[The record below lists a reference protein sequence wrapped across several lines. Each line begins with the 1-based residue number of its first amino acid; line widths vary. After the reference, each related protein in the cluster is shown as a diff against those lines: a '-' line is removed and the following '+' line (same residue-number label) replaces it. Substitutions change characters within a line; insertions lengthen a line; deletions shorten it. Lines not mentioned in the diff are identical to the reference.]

1 MPVEAIITLI
11 LGALINIAMVWLF
24 DMKFIT
30 HLLLGGLLAA
40 YLGTMIFLIAAMDHP
55 FRGEVSVT
63 PEPFEAL
70 YRHMVEE

>member
-1 MPVEAIITLI
+1 MWYVVI
-11 LGALINIAMVWLF
+11 LGAFINIAMVWLF

-30 HLLLGGLLAA
+30 HLLLGGLLSA

-70 YRHMVEE
+70 YKHMVEE